1 VPKGLERVKHEIEL
15 PHARQIGARLASSE
29 QRSNDEL
36 ARFYLERGQR
46 LFQQENDRDAIV
58 ELNHAIYLSPYLP
71 QAHLLLGRVL
81 LRTGRIHEAI
91 DAFKIVLWNGETAD
105 AHAALGEAYR
115 QAKDVAAA
123 RAEAERALALDPAS
137 ADARQ
142 LLARLEG
149 R

>member
-1 VPKGLERVKHEIEL
+1 MPKGLERVKSGVEL
-15 PHARQIGARLASSE
+15 PHARQLGARLASSE

-58 ELNHAIYLSPYLP
+58 ELNHAIYLSPYLAD
-71 QAHLLLGRVL
+71 AHLLLGRAL

-91 DAFKIVLWNGETAD
+91 DAFKIVLWSAETAE

-115 QAKDVAAA
+115 QAKELAAA
-123 RAEAERALALDPAS
+123 RAEADRALALDPAS
-137 ADARQ
+137 AA
-142 LLARLEG
+142 ARLLLSRLDE

>member
-1 VPKGLERVKHEIEL
+1 M
-15 PHARQIGARLASSE
+15 
-29 QRSNDEL
+29 
-36 ARFYLERGQR
+36 
-46 LFQQENDRDAIV
+46 
-58 ELNHAIYLSPYLP
+58 
-71 QAHLLLGRVL
+71 L

-91 DAFKIVLWNGETAD
+91 DAFKIVLWNGETAE